1 MNKNVVGFY
10 IAVMGFIAI
19 VIVGTVILRSK
30 SSNEK
35 TLNAMVL
42 NTDSKYL
49 TVMAEDNKIYKLL
62 YSDVDVKAGDM
73 LAIKY
78 TGILDSLNSYQTVE
92 VVDLIKKDEKSSLL
106 NYEEKGIFSQ
116 YYKLAQTKLNSLSLD
131 EKIGQLLLARY
142 DDNALENISK
152 YNPSGFVFYSKDF
165 ADKTKDEVKDM
176 IINLQKASKI
186 PLLTAVDEE
195 GGSVVRVSSN
205 KNLRDEP
212 FKSSKE
218 LYDEGGF
225 AKITEDTKEK
235 SKLLASL
242 GLNLNLAPVVDVS
255 TSEDDYIYPRAFGY
269 DEDLTSEYAKTVI
282 EASKG
287 LGVSYTLKHFP
298 TQATENDPHSSQPV
312 DNSSLDDINNKYLL
326 PFKAGIDAGAESVL
340 ISHNVVNNLDDTAP
354 ASLSVTV
361 HNLLR
366 NDLNFT
372 GIIITDDL
380 DMKAL
385 EDVDDTEIKA
395 LIAGNNLIITTDYAS
410 SFQNIKTAVE
420 EDTLSED
427 LIDNLTLN
435 VIAWKYYKNLISEN
449 IK

>member
-10 IAVMGFIAI
+10 IAVMGFIVI

-116 YYKLAQTKLNSLSLD
+116 YYKLAQTKLNSLSLA

-165 ADKTKDEVKDM
+165 EDKTKDEVKDM
-176 IINLQKASKI
+176 IINLQKESKI

-385 EDVDDTEIKA
+385 EEVDDTEIKA